1 MRKNKTQLSDVLSEF
16 VIFLKL
22 GVLWWKWNFFIANF
36 SHVSPNRFWRIFS
49 MLLHS
54 HLTIKRRS
62 VAISLTL
69 NHNLTGLPALFT
81 DSPPF
86 PPREWRQT
94 RVSCK
99 RNGIPVCYRNKQR
112 NFTTNQVSCSR
123 NTRRRWQISVCKF

>member
-36 SHVSPNRFWRIFS
+36 SHVSANRFWRIFS

-123 NTRRRWQISVCKF
+123 NTRRRWRSSVWKF